1 MKADQTHFEKHHS
14 ATQLPSVAAESAKNS
29 PIPPLPTAL
38 DQKVPQLSEEPGTI
52 ALIANDTAGGAG
64 KIADGELT
72 ALNAAIHTRGAK
84 WSQKAR
90 AIKFEIEFN
99 ATEQERRRVAKELH
113 DEILPNMARLIRS
126 VQQRQAEPPAPVELV
141 HELHATVAAVRDL
154 LGELH
159 PVDLLEL
166 GLVPALINISKR
178 CSRVTGRT
186 VLFIEKDED
195 CLLTEQQQLYIYRA
209 IQTVLRM
216 FANCENDILVVAYNR
231 IAGNCVISMRC
242 IDKRVSG
249 ARWLSAESHM
259 LDSLQSWCA
268 MAGANIA
275 FSAQTFD
282 ETSHDLV
289 ITIPEGEPER
299 KAALVEINGLT
310 KERLQELDSIVD
322 FAQEEWSGLLN
333 NDCWLFK
340 DMALE
345 TERRRIFDEI
355 NKLILP
361 HLCAILRFAEKS
373 RDLEIRNMLRSC
385 MRSIVAAIKEI
396 MSETLPRELA
406 QADLLSSVKALTQRF
421 KRASLIETNVISAL
435 SCAEVSLTPEAKFAI
450 YRVIQESLNN
460 VEKHSDASRVQISIA
475 FVGNLLTIDIEDN
488 GKGFQECRRI
498 QSRGL
503 RNIRERAVEIG
514 ASVFWHRSRSFNSGT
529 RVQICLRCSRPN
541 PASSKEA

>member
-1 MKADQTHFEKHHS
+1 MKADQTRFEKHDS
-14 ATQLPSVAAESAKNS
+14 APRLQSLEAAPVPDLPLLPCQDASGTVDLIIDDTAKN
-29 PIPPLPTAL
+29 I
-38 DQKVPQLSEEPGTI
+38 
-52 ALIANDTAGGAG
+52 G
-64 KIADGELT
+64 KIAGDELT
-72 ALNAAIHTRGAK
+72 VLNAAIHARGAK

-90 AIKFEIEFN
+90 AIKFEIEFS

-113 DEILPNMARLIRS
+113 DEVLPSLARLIRA

-166 GLVPALINISKR
+166 GLVPALSNISKR
-178 CSRVTGRT
+178 CGRIT
-186 VLFIEKDED
+186 NRNILFIEKDED
-195 CLLTEQQQLYIYRA
+195 CLLTELQQLCIYRA
-209 IQTVLRM
+209 VQTVLRS
-216 FANCENDILVVAYNR
+216 FAHSENDILVLAYNR
-231 IAGNCVISMRC
+231 IGGNCVISMRC

-249 ARWLSAESHM
+249 ARWLWAEPHM
-259 LDSLQSWCA
+259 FDSLQSWCA
-268 MAGANIA
+268 MAGANMQ
-275 FSAQTFD
+275 FGAQTFD

-289 ITIPEGEPER
+289 ITIAESEPDR
-299 KAALVEINGLT
+299 KALLGEIDGLT
-310 KERLQELDSIVD
+310 RERLQELDSIVD

-345 TERRRIFDEI
+345 TERRRIFEEI

-361 HLCAILRFAEKS
+361 HLCAILRFAEQS
-373 RDLEIRNMLRSC
+373 RDLEIRLMLRSC

-396 MSETLPRELA
+396 MSETLPQELA
-406 QADLLSSVKALTQRF
+406 QADLLSSVKALVQRF
-421 KRASLIETNVISAL
+421 KRASLIETNVISTQ
-435 SCAEVSLTPEAKFAI
+435 SCANILLAPEAKFAI

-475 FVGNLLTIDIEDN
+475 FVGKLLTIDIEDN

-503 RNIRERAVEIG
+503 RNIRERAIEIG

-529 RVQICLRCSRPN
+529 RVQICLRCAQPN
-541 PASSKEA
+541 LASSKEA